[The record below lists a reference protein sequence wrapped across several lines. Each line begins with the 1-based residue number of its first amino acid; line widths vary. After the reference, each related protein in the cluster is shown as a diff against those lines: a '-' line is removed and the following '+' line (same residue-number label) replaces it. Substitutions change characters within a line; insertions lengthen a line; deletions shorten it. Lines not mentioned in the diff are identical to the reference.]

1 MVTAVCASLVTDY
14 SNGTTYLELCD
25 CVLVLLLFWLLGVFA
40 YRALHWNVDH
50 FLIVTD
56 YCKDEFSMARFIVTF
71 LSFLFFLVFH
81 FCLVEEL
88 QRNLRNFVDLGVVA
102 SVLHEKP
109 SPASVTTS
117 GANNYDNYIFRFLSN
132 FPMHIYLHTF
142 VNSQFTTRF

>member
-1 MVTAVCASLVTDY
+1 M
-14 SNGTTYLELCD
+14 
-25 CVLVLLLFWLLGVFA
+25 
-40 YRALHWNVDH
+40 DH

-71 LSFLFFLVFH
+71 LSFLFILVCFSFLFSGRAAK
-81 FCLVEEL
+81 EEL

-117 GANNYDNYIFRFLSN
+117 GANNYDNCIFRFLSN